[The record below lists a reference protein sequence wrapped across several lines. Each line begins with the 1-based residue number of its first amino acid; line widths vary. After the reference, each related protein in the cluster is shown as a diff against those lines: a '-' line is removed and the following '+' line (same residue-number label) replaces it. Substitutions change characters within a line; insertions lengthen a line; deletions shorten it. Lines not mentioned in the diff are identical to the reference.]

1 MSSTVTLNEATAAD
15 TLRPLALLATGMSGA
30 DIERLVRE
38 VRARCRRKGEP
49 LTWDILEKALRRD
62 DDGLSDAI
70 RYRIAV
76 HEIGH
81 ALASEL
87 TGVGK
92 VVSVRIHGLSGK
104 TEARADRELA
114 QFPEGMDANLICILA
129 GRAAEAVV
137 FGDKAL
143 GSGGGEGSDLALA
156 TRIAIDFE
164 NAFGIGDDHPLLYR
178 PPSTTGDILHY
189 NPLLAERVHGRL
201 EQAEQRAEELLRPHR
216 ELIEALGRQL
226 VESRVL
232 EGATIRAAL
241 TNVNALDSGG
251 TSDGASPRGDGLL

>member
-1 MSSTVTLNEATAAD
+1 MTSTMKNNNARAAD

-38 VRARCRRKGEP
+38 VRARCRRKGETF
-49 LTWDILEKALRRD
+49 TWDILEKALRRD
-62 DDGLSDAI
+62 DDSLSDAI
-70 RYRIAV
+70 RHRIAV

-87 TGVGK
+87 TGVGE

-104 TEARADRELA
+104 TGAQADRELA
-114 QFPEGMDANLICILA
+114 QFHEGMDANLICILA

-143 GSGGGEGSDLALA
+143 GCGGGEGSDLALA
-156 TRIAIDFE
+156 TRIAIDLE
-164 NAFGIGDDHPLLYR
+164 TAFGIGHDLPLLYR
-178 PPSTTGDILHY
+178 PPSITGDILHY
-189 NPLLAERVHGRL
+189 NAPLAERVHGRL
-201 EQAEQRAEELLRPHR
+201 EQAERRAEELLRPYG
-216 ELIEALGRQL
+216 ELTEALARQL
-226 VESRVL
+226 VASRVL

-241 TNVNALDSGG
+241 ESVMA
-251 TSDGASPRGDGLL
+251 DGHATPP

>member
-1 MSSTVTLNEATAAD
+1 MTSTTITVNEVTAAD

-38 VRARCRRKGEP
+38 VRARCRRRGEP
-49 LTWDILEKALRRD
+49 LTWEILEKALRRD

-70 RYRIAV
+70 RHRIAV
-76 HEIGH
+76 HELGH
-81 ALASEL
+81 ALAYEL

-104 TEARADRELA
+104 TEVQADRELA
-114 QFPEGMDANLICILA
+114 QFPKGVDASLVCMLA

-156 TRIAIDFE
+156 TRIAIDLE
-164 NAFGIGDDHPLLYR
+164 TAFGIGDDLPLLYR
-178 PPSTTGDILHY
+178 PPSTIGDILHH
-189 NPLLAERVHGRL
+189 NPALSERVHGRL
-201 EQAEQRAEELLRPHR
+201 EQAEQRAAELLRPYG
-216 ELIEALGRQL
+216 ELIEALARQL
-226 VESRVL
+226 VAARVL
-232 EGATIRAAL
+232 EGETIRAAL
-241 TNVNALDSGG
+241 ESGM
-251 TSDGASPRGDGLL
+251 AGDHATRP

>member
-1 MSSTVTLNEATAAD
+1 MNSTVAIDEAAAAES
-15 TLRPLALLATGMSGA
+15 LRPLALLATGMSGA

-38 VRARCRRKGEP
+38 VRARSRRKGEP
-49 LTWDILEKALRRD
+49 LTWETLAVAMRRE

-70 RYRIAV
+70 RSRIAV
-76 HEIGH
+76 HELGH

-87 TGVGK
+87 TGFGE

-104 TEARADRELA
+104 TETRVDRELA

-129 GRAAEAVV
+129 GRATEAVV
-137 FGDKAL
+137 FGNKAL
-143 GSGGGEGSDLALA
+143 GSGGDERSDLALA
-156 TRIAIDFE
+156 TRIAIDLE
-164 NAFGIGDDHPLLYR
+164 TAFGIGDDRPLLYR

-201 EQAEQRAEELLRPHR
+201 EQAEQRAEELLRPYG
-216 ELIEALGRQL
+216 ELIAGLGWQL
-226 VESRVL
+226 VASRVL

-241 TNVNALDSGG
+241 ESVMA
-251 TSDGASPRGDGLL
+251 DGHAARA

>member
-1 MSSTVTLNEATAAD
+1 MSSSVTMNEATAAD
-15 TLRPLALLATGMSGA
+15 TLKPLALLATGMSGA

-38 VRARCRRKGEP
+38 VRARCRRKSEP
-49 LTWDILEKALRRD
+49 LTWGILEKALRRD
-62 DDGLSDAI
+62 DNGLSDAI
-70 RYRIAV
+70 RHRIAV

-87 TGVGK
+87 TGFGE

-104 TEARADRELA
+104 IATRVDRELA

-129 GRAAEAVV
+129 GRAAESVV
-137 FGDKAL
+137 FGNKAL

-156 TRIAIDFE
+156 TRIAIDLE
-164 NAFGIGDDHPLLYR
+164 TAFGIGEGHPLLYR

-189 NPLLAERVHGRL
+189 NAPLAERVHGRL
-201 EQAEQRAEELLRPHR
+201 EQAERRAEELLRPYG
-216 ELIEALGRQL
+216 ELIEALARQL
-226 VESRVL
+226 VASRVL

-241 TNVNALDSGG
+241 ESVMA
-251 TSDGASPRGDGLL
+251 DGHATPP

>member
-1 MSSTVTLNEATAAD
+1 MSSTMKIDEATTAED
-15 TLRPLALLATGMSGA
+15 LRPLALLATGMSGA

-70 RYRIAV
+70 RSRIAV
-76 HEIGH
+76 HELGH

-87 TGVGK
+87 TGFGE

-104 TEARADRELA
+104 TETRVDRELA

-156 TRIAIDFE
+156 TRIAIDLE
-164 NAFGIGDDHPLLYR
+164 TAFGIGDDLPLLYR
-178 PPSTTGDILHY
+178 PPSSTGDILHY
-189 NPLLAERVHGRL
+189 NPALSKRVHGRL
-201 EQAEQRAEELLRPHR
+201 EQATLW
-216 ELIEALGRQL
+216 
-226 VESRVL
+226 
-232 EGATIRAAL
+232 
-241 TNVNALDSGG
+241 
-251 TSDGASPRGDGLL
+251 

>member
-1 MSSTVTLNEATAAD
+1 MSSSVTMNEATAAD
-15 TLRPLALLATGMSGA
+15 TQRPLALLATGMSGA

-38 VRARCRRKGEP
+38 VRGRCRRKGETF
-49 LTWDILEKALRRD
+49 TWDILEKALRRND
-62 DDGLSDAI
+62 DSLSDAI
-70 RYRIAV
+70 RHRIAV

-104 TEARADRELA
+104 TETRVDRELA

-156 TRIAIDFE
+156 TRIAIDLE
-164 NAFGIGDDHPLLYR
+164 TAFGIGDDHPLLYR
-178 PPSTTGDILHY
+178 PPGTTGDILHY
-189 NPLLAERVHGRL
+189 NPVLAERVHGRL
-201 EQAEQRAEELLRPHR
+201 EQAEQRAAELLRPYG
-216 ELIEALGRQL
+216 ELIEALARQL
-226 VESRVL
+226 VAARVL
-232 EGATIRAAL
+232 EGETIRAAL
-241 TNVNALDSGG
+241 ESGMAG
-251 TSDGASPRGDGLL
+251 DHAAPPDAASF

>member
-1 MSSTVTLNEATAAD
+1 MNSYMTMEKVTTAKA
-15 TLRPLALLATGMSGA
+15 LGPLALLATGMSGA

-70 RYRIAV
+70 RSRIAV
-76 HEIGH
+76 HELGH

-87 TGVGK
+87 TGFGE

-104 TEARADRELA
+104 TETRVDRELA

-156 TRIAIDFE
+156 TRIAIDLE
-164 NAFGIGDDHPLLYR
+164 TAFGVGGDYPLLYR

-189 NPLLAERVHGRL
+189 NAALAERVHGRL
-201 EQAEQRAEELLRPHR
+201 VQAEQRAEELLRPYG
-216 ELIEALGRQL
+216 ELIEALACQL
-226 VESRVL
+226 VASRVL

-241 TNVNALDSGG
+241 ESVMA
-251 TSDGASPRGDGLL
+251 DGQAAPP